1 MRERLQTFGGFLAG
15 MIIPNIG
22 AFIAW
27 GLITALF
34 IPTGWVPNEN
44 FAELVGPMILY
55 LLPILIGYTGGHLVY
70 EVRGGVVGAA
80 ATMGVVVGA
89 EIPMFLGAMLMG
101 PVGGWLI
108 KKWDGVVEEK
118 IPVGFEMLI
127 NNFSSGILGGILA
140 LVGYLLIG
148 PVVESISTFLGA
160 LVDGLV
166 EARLL
171 PLAAIIIEPAKVLF
185 LNNALNHG
193 VLAPLGVAEVEA
205 NGRAIHFLLE
215 TNPGPGLGLLVAYY
229 VAGKGM
235 LRESAPGAMIIHFL
249 GGIHEIYFPYVLAHP
264 IMILSVISGGLVADL
279 WFTIT
284 RAGLVATPSPG
295 SIFAYLAV
303 TPPGQHIAVLGGVA
317 LGTIAAFLTGALVL
331 RLRPVREE
339 EEEPEYDEATADAG
353 VPGLAT
359 D

>member
-1 MRERLQTFGGFLAG
+1 MRERVQQFGGFLAG

-55 LLPILIGYTGGHLVY
+55 LLPILIGYTGGRLVY
-70 EVRGGVVGAA
+70 DVRGGVVGAA

-89 EIPMFLGAMLMG
+89 EIPMFLGAMVMG
-101 PVGGWLI
+101 PLGGWLI
-108 KKWDGVVEEK
+108 KVWDDNVEER

-127 NNFSSGILGGILA
+127 NNFSSGILAVILA
-140 LVGYLLIG
+140 LLGYLIIG
-148 PVVESISTFLGA
+148 PVVESISNFLGS
-160 LVDGLV
+160 LVDVLV

-171 PLAAIIIEPAKVLF
+171 PLAALIIEPAKVLF

-193 VLAPLGVAEVEA
+193 VLAPLGVAEVEDT
-205 NGRAIHFLLE
+205 GRAIHFLLE
-215 TNPGPGLGLLVAYY
+215 TNPGPGLGLLVAYF

-235 LRESAPGAMIIHFL
+235 LKESAPGAMIIHFL

-264 IMILSVISGGLVADL
+264 IMILSVIAGGFTADL

-284 RAGLVATPSPG
+284 QAGVVATPSPG

-303 TPPGQHIAVLGGVA
+303 IPPTQHFAVLTGVA
-317 LGTIAAFLTGALVL
+317 LGAVAAFLVGAVVL
-331 RLRPVREE
+331 RIRPVLEE
-339 EEEPEYDEATADAG
+339 EEEEEYDESDAG
-353 VPGLAT
+353 AVPGLAG